1 MHSYSFWGIQTY
13 PANYWVFCNEPNFRL
28 LQNTNSQSS
37 KCQNCNHQRSL
48 PSGPFFFSIFRKR
61 LFYIGTYFW
70 RSRCRI
76 PEKDTAFVQKADH
89 KFSFSPEFFSLVRT
103 FSLESLHFIF
113 KYSHP
118 TSKTKLA
125 RISKSVLSRWPFLY
139 NTPNNVTNEIEN
151 RHYRQRDTDSFGNV
165 HSTQKAF
172 QTFTFLN
179 IFMEFKRWSSFS
191 ER

>member
-1 MHSYSFWGIQTY
+1 MNRIF
-13 PANYWVFCNEPNFRL
+13 VFYKIRIRNPVNVRIVITKGVFR
-28 LQNTNSQSS
+28 QA
-37 KCQNCNHQRSL
+37 RSVFQ
-48 PSGPFFFSIFRKR
+48 FFEKGFFTSALTFDEVAVESLKR
-61 LFYIGTYFW
+61 
-70 RSRCRI
+70 
-76 PEKDTAFVQKADH
+76 DTAFVQKADH

-151 RHYRQRDTDSFGNV
+151 RRYRQRDTNSFGNV